1 MALAPIWRDYT
12 VTLDP
17 GTARTFVDFEIR
29 TGGYNGTTI
38 YAGRAHQRPGVTPIT
53 ARINDVC
60 ADYISTA
67 LPNLGG
73 FTSLDTAETFYVVA
87 FPAGVQTSIDSVT
100 FYNDWSYDPDFNPN
114 TMPLADPVRA
124 TLDPRQWLFFSVLP
138 GPTDITAVLT
148 FQDGTTA
155 TVVVPV
161 IRTAD
166 FSADF
171 NADFAIEERDGGGG
185 TAVLDLSAFSGLVS
199 VTVEGV
205 TYEVLQEACS
215 RFAAYYVNAYGG
227 WDSLLLE
234 GKDLRRDELTRHTY
248 RHDYD
253 NADPAA
259 RGTKDYAIE
268 VSPAWTLNTGLLTDD
283 ESSRMHHL
291 LNSTEVY
298 LCELATG
305 RLFPVVLTDTETPH
319 RRYAD
324 ERRPVQYA
332 FNATLARERFRR

>member
-1 MALAPIWRDYT
+1 M
-12 VTLDP
+12 
-17 GTARTFVDFEIR
+17 
-29 TGGYNGTTI
+29 
-38 YAGRAHQRPGVTPIT
+38 
-53 ARINDVC
+53 
-60 ADYISTA
+60 
-67 LPNLGG
+67 
-73 FTSLDTAETFYVVA
+73 
-87 FPAGVQTSIDSVT
+87 
-100 FYNDWSYDPDFNPN
+100 
-114 TMPLADPVRA
+114 
-124 TLDPRQWLFFSVLP
+124 
-138 GPTDITAVLT
+138 
-148 FQDGTTA
+148 
-155 TVVVPV
+155 
-161 IRTAD
+161 
-166 FSADF
+166 
-171 NADFAIEERDGGGG
+171 
-185 TAVLDLSAFSGLVS
+185 LDLSPFSGLAS

-205 TYEVLQEACS
+205 TYQVLQDACQ

-234 GKDLRRDELTRHTY
+234 GKETRRDELTRHTY